1 MVLGLWVA
9 LVPFLGFP
17 GSWRTA
23 LLALSGLLIA
33 AVGFELRRELVA
45 KGLWSLLRRTGESY
59 VEHDG
64 KNETANR
71 DTNGKDKEAGA

>member
-1 MVLGLWVA
+1 MVLGLWGA

-33 AVGFELRRELVA
+33 GVGFELRRELMA
-45 KGLWSLLRRTGESY
+45 KGLWSLLRRTGESF
-59 VEHDG
+59 VENDG
-64 KNETANR
+64 KNGTANG
-71 DTNGKDKEAGA
+71 DTNAKNKETGA